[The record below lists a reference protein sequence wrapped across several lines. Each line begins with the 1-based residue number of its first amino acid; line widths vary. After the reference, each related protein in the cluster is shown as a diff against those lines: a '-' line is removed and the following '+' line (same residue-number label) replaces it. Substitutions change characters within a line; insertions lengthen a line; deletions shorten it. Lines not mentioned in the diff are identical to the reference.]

1 MLERCPYYEICDGEI
16 RHARGNG
23 EYYCLGTINW
33 EYCTQFKGFALTGE
47 MTFSK
52 IKDNNAE
59 IVNIARNMDDLFK
72 ITLENLLSY
81 QNALENYLE
90 AHPLSFQSEREENE
104 LQIIINSLKEKLE
117 TINEIIMK
125 VRELLKL

>member
-16 RHARGNG
+16 RYARGNG

-52 IKDNNAE
+52 TKGDTAE
-59 IVNIARNMDDLFK
+59 IIKITRNMDDLLK
-72 ITLENLLSY
+72 IAFENLLSY

-90 AHPLSFQSEREENE
+90 AHPLSFQSAHEENE
-104 LQIIINSLKEKLE
+104 LQIIINNLREKVE
-117 TINEIIMK
+117 AINEIIMK
-125 VRELLKL
+125 AREWLKL